1 MNEIRL
7 TRGANL
13 PAMLARGEDVRAL
26 EQFLVVIRLV
36 ALDPVEDVFE
46 ADHEESKITD
56 SGQHAVSCRAKS
68 RHPLPKHDD
77 RAVRGDPST
86 TLGMTRPLSG
96 EVLPEARNPP
106 KHPSAF
112 CLLPSAFLLC
122 SASCSSVL

>member
-56 SGQHAVSCRAKS
+56 SGQHAVSCRAQS
-68 RHPLPKHDD
+68 RHPLPKHDH

-86 TLGMTRPLSG
+86 TLGMTRPLSA
-96 EVLPEARNPP
+96 VRCPAKSARRAEIRRNT
-106 KHPSAF
+106 
-112 CLLPSAFLLC
+112 LLPSAF
-122 SASCSSVL
+122 